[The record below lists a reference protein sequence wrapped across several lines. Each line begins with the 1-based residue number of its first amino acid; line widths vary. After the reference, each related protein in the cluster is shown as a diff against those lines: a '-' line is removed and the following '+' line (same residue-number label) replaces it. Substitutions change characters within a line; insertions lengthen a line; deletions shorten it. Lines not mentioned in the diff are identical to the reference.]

1 MDELKLK
8 ITNPQLHIQTTQEI
22 NSRFSPEKKEKLAK
36 AAKDFE
42 ALMMQMMLKS
52 MNKTTN
58 SMFGEEGYGGDTLD
72 PIFESEISKYMTQTR
87 SLGIAEMIYKK
98 MTGENLID
106 LRAKPSAFN
115 ETEIKEFIKS
125 YKPEEKNKINPSGK
139 ALERLEKF
147 EPIIKDAAESF
158 GVNANIIRSIILAE
172 SAGNEN
178 ARSGANA
185 KGLMQLIDKTAEEM
199 GVKNVWDP
207 GQNIFGGT
215 KYFSNLLRQYSGDL
229 NLALAAYNAGPGNV
243 AKYNGVP
250 PFNETQTYL
259 TRVLGYLKH
268 FEDQNEY
275 EGNI

>member
-1 MDELKLK
+1 MEDIKLK
-8 ITNPQLHIQTTQEI
+8 ITNPQLHIQNSQEI
-22 NSRFSPEKKEKLAK
+22 NAHFSPEKKEKLAR

-52 MNKTTN
+52 MNQTTG
-58 SMFGEEGYGGDTLD
+58 SMFGEEGFGSDTLD
-72 PIFESEISKYMTQTR
+72 PIFESEISKYMTQTK
-87 SLGIAEMIYKK
+87 SLGIAEIIYKK
-98 MTGENLID
+98 MTGEKLID
-106 LRAKPSAFN
+106 LKAEPPAVNSN
-115 ETEIKEFIKS
+115 EIKEFIKN
-125 YKPEEKNKINPSGK
+125 YKPEKDSVIPSNK

-147 EPIIKDAAESF
+147 EPIINDAAESF
-158 GVNANIIRSIILAE
+158 DVSPNVIKSIILAE

-178 ARSGANA
+178 ARSGADA
-185 KGLMQLIDKTAEEM
+185 KGLMQLIDSTAEEM

-215 KYFSNLLRQYSGDL
+215 KYFSNLLRQYNGDL

-243 AKYNGVP
+243 TKYNGVP

>member
-125 YKPEEKNKINPSGK
+125 YKPEEKNKRCGGNFWGECQYYKVNNPG
-139 ALERLEKF
+139 
-147 EPIIKDAAESF
+147 
-158 GVNANIIRSIILAE
+158 
-172 SAGNEN
+172 
-178 ARSGANA
+178 
-185 KGLMQLIDKTAEEM
+185 
-199 GVKNVWDP
+199 
-207 GQNIFGGT
+207 
-215 KYFSNLLRQYSGDL
+215 
-229 NLALAAYNAGPGNV
+229 
-243 AKYNGVP
+243 
-250 PFNETQTYL
+250 
-259 TRVLGYLKH
+259 
-268 FEDQNEY
+268 
-275 EGNI
+275 